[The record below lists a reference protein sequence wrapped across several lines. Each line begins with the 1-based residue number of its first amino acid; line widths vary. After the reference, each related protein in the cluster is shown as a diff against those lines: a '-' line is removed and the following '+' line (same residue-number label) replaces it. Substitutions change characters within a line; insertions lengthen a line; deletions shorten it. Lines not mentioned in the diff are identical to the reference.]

1 MAIFSVDKNVRVLI
15 TSSVN
20 AAYPQR
26 FIVERESPTQPGFWE
41 GMGKKIYAG
50 GESASFVPH
59 SAMTTWKITCQN
71 QNGAWGYSRE
81 NLTGVGTQQIVIYC
95 DDDTSG
101 DDDFNDI
108 IVRVNL
114 GYFSVGPSGIVAVS
128 PESVDK
134 SKDEDGDG
142 NFKQHKSLKDD
153 PKWTPKKKGDI
164 EP

>member
-1 MAIFSVDKNVRVLI
+1 
-15 TSSVN
+15 
-20 AAYPQR
+20 
-26 FIVERESPTQPGFWE
+26 
-41 GMGKKIYAG
+41 MGKKIYAG
-50 GESASFVPH
+50 GESASFC
-59 SAMTTWKITCQN
+59 STFSNDNLEKITCQN
-71 QNGAWGYSRE
+71 QNGAWGYSE

-142 NFKQHKSLKDD
+142 NFKQRNLLKTTQNGH
-153 PKWTPKKKGDI
+153 PKKGDI